1 MCGRDPG
8 KLQRESNVRVR
19 MRNDA
24 GKRLY
29 AVEESGDDEVVIGDS
44 LVGSDRK
51 ESAIPRS
58 CQQVIVLCT
67 ISWRVI
73 RARGRYERLRRR
85 RKSR

>member
-8 KLQRESNVRVR
+8 KLQRESNVWVR

-29 AVEESGDDEVVIGDS
+29 AVEESGYDEVVIGDS
-44 LVGSDRK
+44 LVGSDGK
-51 ESAIPRS
+51 ENAIPRS

-67 ISWRVI
+67 I
-73 RARGRYERLRRR
+73 G
-85 RKSR
+85 